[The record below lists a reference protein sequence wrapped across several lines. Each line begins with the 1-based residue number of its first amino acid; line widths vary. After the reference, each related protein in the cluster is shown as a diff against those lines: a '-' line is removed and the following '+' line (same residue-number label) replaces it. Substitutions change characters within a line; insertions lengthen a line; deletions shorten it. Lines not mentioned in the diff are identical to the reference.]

1 MFGSRSG
8 MMAERVL
15 PSVFGGG
22 ELRDLDVCLF
32 LQF

>member
-8 MMAERVL
+8 MMAERLL

-22 ELRDLDVCLF
+22 ELRDLVLTLDS
-32 LQF
+32 